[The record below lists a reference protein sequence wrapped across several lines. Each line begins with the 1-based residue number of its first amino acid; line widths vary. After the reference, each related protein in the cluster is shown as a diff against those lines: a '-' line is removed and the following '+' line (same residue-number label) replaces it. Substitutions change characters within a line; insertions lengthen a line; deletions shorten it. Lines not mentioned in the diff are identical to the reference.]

1 MNLGKI
7 LGALGGGM
15 GAGLGP
21 AGLMGARNFSPM
33 GMMGAGQSPLG
44 MVGGP
49 EGIDI
54 EKLLQMLGGGQE
66 SNGGQFPNY
75 LNMFGG

>member
-1 MNLGKI
+1 MNIGNI
-7 LGALGGGM
+7 FSALGGGI

-44 MVGGP
+44 MIGGP
-49 EGIDI
+49 EGMDI
-54 EKLLQMLGGGQE
+54 EKLLEILGGG
-66 SNGGQFPNY
+66 SSGGQFPNY
-75 LNMFGG
+75 LNMFGGG